1 MLYKKVLMINLG
13 YMSSVRLRPGSAL
26 GEKLELKVRFVNQK
40 KKRKKNGRAKE
51 AKSEEVTSFYSYINF
66 KLK

>member
-40 KKRKKNGRAKE
+40 KKKKKKWAREG
-51 AKSEEVTSFYSYINF
+51 S
-66 KLK
+66 